1 MMNKTEPGLVHS
13 YGTYM
18 VAGETDNR
26 DLDPK
31 LVQFP
36 KAATTSYRKSSGERR

>member
-1 MMNKTEPGLVHS
+1 MNKTEPGLVHIH
-13 YGTYM
+13 GIYM

-26 DLDPK
+26 DLHPK

-36 KAATTSYRKSSGERR
+36 EAATTSHRK